1 MRNDTA
7 APPER
12 AGRWTRPIAQTR
24 LSTVWVVAAIA
35 VPTAIAISTPLSSVD
50 LTYQIR
56 AGELML
62 DAGRILRADVFTV
75 SAFGDP
81 WLDQQWGAQV
91 VLAAIFRGGGWLALA
106 LFRGVATALVTSM
119 VYASCRNAG
128 ATRRPAAGL
137 TLAAGVF
144 ATGGFLVRPQ
154 LFGMICFATTQWLLS
169 RRDDHPKSVL
179 WALPL
184 VVIWA
189 NTHGSFFLAFP
200 LLAIAMAHDV
210 QRRTPIS
217 RPLLV
222 TGLAAI
228 PLTLLNPF
236 GARIWGYAASIA
248 TDPRIRNGVIEW
260 QPPTIET
267 VAGTLFLVS
276 VVAVALFVG
285 WRWREATWPTFAGLG
300 FFLVLGL
307 SSIRASLWWLLAA
320 PVLIAPLAPRGP
332 RERADPRSRL
342 NAALVGILCLLAVA
356 PLIRWLPY
364 PDRDP
369 PGSLLTSAP
378 AGITRALEDTVEPGQ
393 PIFNAQR
400 WGSWFEF
407 ALPDHPVFVDSRW
420 EVVPDAAWDDY
431 DAVSDGREGWEAIL
445 EGYGFEAVALASEE
459 QASLLSVIEHDPD
472 WRLVH
477 RDEDGAVFVRA
488 SA

>member
-1 MRNDTA
+1 MHNTTA
-7 APPER
+7 APSER
-12 AGRWTRPIAQTR
+12 AGRWTRAIAETR
-24 LSTVWVVAAIA
+24 LSTAWVVAAIA

-50 LTYQIR
+50 LTYQLR

-62 DAGRILRADVFTV
+62 DTGRILRTDVFTV

-128 ATRRPAAGL
+128 ASRRWAAGL
-137 TLAAGVF
+137 TLTAGLF

-154 LFGMICFATTQWLLS
+154 LFGMVCFAATQWLLS
-169 RRDDHPKSVL
+169 AGRPPQERALGPPPGGRLGEHARELLPGASLVRDR
-179 WALPL
+179 
-184 VVIWA
+184 
-189 NTHGSFFLAFP
+189 G
-200 LLAIAMAHDV
+200 
-210 QRRTPIS
+210 
-217 RPLLV
+217 
-222 TGLAAI
+222 
-228 PLTLLNPF
+228 
-236 GARIWGYAASIA
+236 GARRAAANADRAAAPRDGPRGDPPHPAEPVRLS
-248 TDPRIRNGVIEW
+248 DLELHRLDRDRPRIRNGVVEW
-260 QPPTIET
+260 QSPTIET

-276 VVAVALFVG
+276 VVAVAVFVG
-285 WRWREATWPTFAGLG
+285 WRWRDVTWPTFAGLG

-320 PVLIAPLAPRGP
+320 PVLIAPLTPRAP

-342 NAALVGILCLLAVA
+342 NAALVGILCLLALA

-378 AGITRALEDTVEPGQ
+378 AGITRALEDAVEPGQ

-407 ALPDHPVFVDSRW
+407 ALPDNPVFVDSRW

-431 DAVSDGREGWEAIL
+431 GAVSDGRQGWEGIL
-445 EGYGFEAVALASEE
+445 DGYGFDVVALAREE
-459 QASLLSVIEHDPD
+459 QASLLSLIEHDPE

-477 RDEDGAVFVRA
+477 RDGDGAVFVRA